1 MRRKILLV
9 FLFFALIINSSA
21 KVVTGKTTLP
31 FITGIEKSSYNTSY
45 LDNKVFMSRL
55 NNKNLSEAE
64 VYKLLYENAIEV
76 NNRIL
81 DTIYWAL
88 GGIATVILTLIGSNI
103 FFNVRFNKKE
113 VENIAESQKLQIEDI
128 KNKLLLENRE
138 KLIEFEGITKNEIQ
152 NEMKKVSEIFLN
164 QNNIY
169 NESNTEQ
176 IKNYSEDLKNKFIK
190 SNNDFNEYKK
200 YNTEQIEY
208 LKNKIEKNQ
217 KVALIAEYGLGSEI
231 WVLRGVYNNALTC
244 LINKAQLEVQLD
256 LSLTDTLGK
265 LIETLKNKS
274 GISTF
279 EQADLNRLIKQ
290 IPNQYELQIN
300 NIVELAK
307 DLANK

>member
-1 MRRKILLV
+1 MRRKILLALLYFV
-9 FLFFALIINSSA
+9 LIINSSV
-21 KVVTGKTTLP
+21 KVVTGTTTLP
-31 FITGIEKSSYNTSY
+31 FITGIEKSAYNTSY
-45 LDNKVFMSRL
+45 LDDAVFMTRL
-55 NNKNLSEAE
+55 NNKNLSETEA
-64 VYKLLYENAIEV
+64 YKLLYENAKEV

-138 KLIEFEGITKNEIQ
+138 KLIEFESITKNEIQ
-152 NEMKKVSEIFLN
+152 NEMKKANEIFLN
-164 QNNIY
+164 QINTY
-169 NESNTEQ
+169 NKSNTEQ
-176 IKNYSEDLKNKFIK
+176 IKNYNEDFKNKFK
-190 SNNDFNEYKK
+190 ESDNNFNEYKK

-208 LKNKIEKNQ
+208 LKNEINNNQ
-217 KVALIAEYGLGSEI
+217 KVALIAEYGLEAEI
-231 WVLRGVYNNALTC
+231 WDLRGVYDNVLSC
-244 LINKAQLEVQLD
+244 LIKKAQLEIQLN

-265 LIETLKNKS
+265 LIEALKNKR

-279 EQADLNRLIKQ
+279 EQAKLNQLIKN
-290 IPNQYELQIN
+290 INNQYELQIN

-307 DLANK
+307 GLANK